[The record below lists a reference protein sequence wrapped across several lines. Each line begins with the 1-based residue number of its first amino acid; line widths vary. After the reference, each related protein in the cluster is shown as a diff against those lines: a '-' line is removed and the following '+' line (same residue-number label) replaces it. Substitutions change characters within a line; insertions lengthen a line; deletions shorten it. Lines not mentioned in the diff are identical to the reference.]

1 MRADLASHWPEL
13 AQHVIHI
20 FLWKGRS
27 WAKLWG
33 GVGGV
38 ASLLKIN
45 LRSYII
51 SECESIADRCQG
63 RVFEILEFNV
73 RLKKIYILYINIYI
87 FWLAK

>member
-20 FLWKGRS
+20 LWKGCS
-27 WAKLWG
+27 WAKPWG
-33 GVGGV
+33 GVGGA

-73 RLKKIYILYINIYI
+73 RLKKQYILYINIYI

>member
-20 FLWKGRS
+20 LWKGCS
-27 WAKLWG
+27 WAKPWG
-33 GVGGV
+33 GVGGA

-51 SECESIADRCQG
+51 SECMRASLIDARGECLRYWN
-63 RVFEILEFNV
+63 LT
-73 RLKKIYILYINIYI
+73 
-87 FWLAK
+87 